1 MTALFKKLAAKL
13 KSLFARKLLIAFIV
27 GFVAALADGL
37 TSWSQSGQPFSTSL
51 IEAMIVGA
59 LATAARGLLAL
70 LPINIVPSDAM
81 HTARTRAKPP
91 RKRVAR

>member
-1 MTALFKKLAAKL
+1 MKNLWTNLVARL

-51 IEAMIVGA
+51 IEALIVGA

-81 HTARTRAKPP
+81 HTKTVTRKAAK
-91 RKRVAR
+91 